1 MEILFPIGWIP
12 EPLDSQIF
20 AEFFFSGGGVQ
31 SPLVEYPL
39 VPSPPLCRPLCP
51 EVFMCPLC
59 FLGEGSLQPMFTLCR
74 FNRKCRSS
82 LWWLVARKTNAVGQ
96 RRCSGGVFAPQN
108 HSSSLPPP
116 RAPQLGAQRF
126 WKGSSQDQRWGEG
139 DRWTAWRLGAQAKEA
154 LERIKIISSPLKPRR
169 EDLTYML
176 LVGGERCT
184 PRTQGLGRVVVVVAR
199 RGLSPDFLLQKH
211 NNHPPQKKNTPR

>member
-1 MEILFPIGWIP
+1 MWNIPWFLHLLYVDPYVLKSSCVHFASLERGVFSLCSPSAGSTESAEAAFGGWSHAKQTQLARGAAQGGCLHPRTIHP
-12 EPLDSQIF
+12 PSRLHVRPSWGR
-20 AEFFFSGGGVQ
+20 SGSGREAPRTKGGV
-31 SPLVEYPL
+31 
-39 VPSPPLCRPLCP
+39 
-51 EVFMCPLC
+51 
-59 FLGEGSLQPMFTLCR
+59 
-74 FNRKCRSS
+74 K
-82 LWWLVARKTNAVGQ
+82 A
-96 RRCSGGVFAPQN
+96 
-108 HSSSLPPP
+108 
-116 RAPQLGAQRF
+116 
-126 WKGSSQDQRWGEG
+126 